1 MLPGFFRGR
10 EHKILLLLLPEME
23 FFIDIFRYGFLGNA
37 VIACVLSGMVCGVLG
52 TYIVSRR
59 MVFLSGG
66 ITHASF
72 GGIGIAHYL
81 GRDPIIGAALFS
93 VLSAVGIEWF
103 SGRGQVRED
112 SAIGIVWS
120 VGMALGI
127 IFIYLTPGYAPN
139 LMSFLFGSILTVTI
153 SDIIALATLAAVVI
167 ILFIFFYRP
176 IMYVAFDRDF
186 AASQGVPVMAVSY
199 FMGILV
205 ALGIVFSIRTVGIVL
220 LISLLTLP
228 AVIANVFS
236 KSFARIAL
244 WGAVTAVCGNLL
256 GVWTSY
262 MLDIPAG
269 AATIFILSVTL
280 LILKVSHRIYGR
292 QQQKTAA
299 PTERG

>member
-1 MLPGFFRGR
+1 
-10 EHKILLLLLPEME
+10 ME
-23 FFIDIFRYGFLGNA
+23 FFHDILRYGFLTNA
-37 VIACVLSGMVCGVLG
+37 VIACVLSGIVCGVLG
-52 TYIVSRR
+52 TYIVCRR

-81 GRDPIIGAALFS
+81 GQDPILGAALFS
-93 VLSAVGIEWF
+93 VLSAVGIEWS

-127 IFIYLTPGYAPN
+127 IFIYMTPGYAPN
-139 LMSFLFGSILTVTI
+139 LMSFLFGSILTVTS
-153 SDIIALATLAAVVI
+153 SDIIATGTLAVIVVG
-167 ILFIFFYRP
+167 LFTLFHRP
-176 IMYVAFDRDF
+176 VMYVAFDRDF

-228 AVIANVFS
+228 AVIANVFT
-236 KSFARIAL
+236 KSFRRIAL
-244 WGAVTAVCGNLL
+244 WGAVIAVAGNFL

-269 AATIFILSVTL
+269 AATIFILSITL
-280 LILKVSHRIYGR
+280 LVLKGAHAANIRMARNRSH
-292 QQQKTAA
+292 AA
-299 PTERG
+299 G

>member
-1 MLPGFFRGR
+1 
-10 EHKILLLLLPEME
+10 ME
-23 FFIDIFRYGFLGNA
+23 FFHDIVRYGFLTNA
-37 VIACVLSGMVCGVLG
+37 VIACVLSGIVCGVLG
-52 TYIVSRR
+52 TYIVCRR

-81 GRDPIIGAALFS
+81 GQDPILGAALFS
-93 VLSAVGIEWF
+93 VLSAVGIEWS

-127 IFIYLTPGYAPN
+127 IFIYMTPGYAPN
-139 LMSFLFGSILTVTI
+139 LMSFLFGSILTVTS
-153 SDIIALATLAAVVI
+153 SDIAATGSLAVIVVALFTL
-167 ILFIFFYRP
+167 FHRP
-176 IMYVAFDRDF
+176 VMYVAFDRDF

-228 AVIANVFS
+228 AVIANVFT
-236 KSFARIAL
+236 KSFGRIAL
-244 WGAVTAVCGNLL
+244 WAAVTAVAGNFL

-269 AATIFILSVTL
+269 ASTIFILSVTL
-280 LILKVSHRIYGR
+280 LILKGVHAANIRIVMN
-292 QQQKTAA
+292 
-299 PTERG
+299 RGNAGE

>member
-1 MLPGFFRGR
+1 
-10 EHKILLLLLPEME
+10 ME
-23 FFIDIFRYGFLGNA
+23 FFHDILRYSFLTNA
-37 VIACVLSGMVCGVLG
+37 VIACVLSGIVCGVLG
-52 TYIVSRR
+52 TYIVCRR

-81 GRDPIIGAALFS
+81 GQDPILGAALFS
-93 VLSAVGIEWF
+93 VLSAVGIEW
-103 SGRGQVRED
+103 SSSRGQVRED

-127 IFIYLTPGYAPN
+127 IFIYMTPGYAPN
-139 LMSFLFGSILTVTI
+139 LMSFLFGSILAVTS
-153 SDIIALATLAAVVI
+153 SDIVATGTLAVIVVG
-167 ILFIFFYRP
+167 LFTLFHRP
-176 IMYVAFDRDF
+176 VMYVAFDRDF

-228 AVIANVFS
+228 AVIANVFT
-236 KSFARIAL
+236 KSFGRIAL
-244 WGAVTAVCGNLL
+244 WGAVIAVAGNFL

-262 MLDIPAG
+262 MMDIPAG
-269 AATIFILSVTL
+269 AATIFILSITL
-280 LILKVSHRIYGR
+280 LILKGAHAANIRMARNRSH
-292 QQQKTAA
+292 AA
-299 PTERG
+299 G

>member
-1 MLPGFFRGR
+1 
-10 EHKILLLLLPEME
+10 ME
-23 FFIDIFRYGFLGNA
+23 FFHDILRYGFLTNA
-37 VIACVLSGMVCGVLG
+37 VIACVLSGIVCGVLG
-52 TYIVSRR
+52 TYIVCRR

-81 GRDPIIGAALFS
+81 GQDPILGAALFS
-93 VLSAVGIEWF
+93 VLSAVGIEWS

-127 IFIYLTPGYAPN
+127 IFIYMTPGYAPN
-139 LMSFLFGSILTVTI
+139 LMSFLFGSILTVTS
-153 SDIIALATLAAVVI
+153 SDIIATGTLAVIVVG
-167 ILFIFFYRP
+167 LFTLFHRP
-176 IMYVAFDRDF
+176 VMYVAFDREF

-228 AVIANVFS
+228 AVIANVFT
-236 KSFARIAL
+236 KSFGRIAL
-244 WGAVTAVCGNLL
+244 WGAVIAGAGNFL

-269 AATIFILSVTL
+269 AATIFILSITL
-280 LILKVSHRIYGR
+280 LVLKGAHAANIRMARNRSH
-292 QQQKTAA
+292 AA
-299 PTERG
+299 G